1 MDKYYLEFLEELV
14 YSLREYENS
23 FWSDWMQK
31 SSLLFQE
38 KADLNYFFSA
48 FGGIGSFS
56 DNCFSSITTE
66 LITITYEI
74 ATSLRDNRQDS
85 ILSIMDKEQKRCTY
99 NCRLEH
105 ATEFDQQCLDYI
117 NYLINNYNLENLH
130 VITEKYRND
139 KDMNNLKK

>member
-14 YSLREYENS
+14 YSLIEYENS

-31 SSLLFQE
+31 SSLLFQQ

-74 ATSLRDNRQDS
+74 ATSLRDNRQDDIMS
-85 ILSIMDKEQKRCTY
+85 IIEVEQKRCINVCNMKYSTDY
-99 NCRLEH
+99 DNE
-105 ATEFDQQCLDYI
+105 CLNYI
-117 NYLINNYNLENLH
+117 NYLINNYNLGNLH
-130 VITEKYRND
+130 DITEEYRNN
-139 KDMNNLKK
+139 KCIKSMK